1 MASTKWP
8 WKFSRPFFYQTQNGN
23 GNFHASFWQ
32 AQNGHGNFHG
42 HFFFYK
48 RKMAMEISMAI
59 LFLQTQNGHGN
70 FQGQCLQRR
79 GGGGEGQNDNGHF
92 CVFSTKLEILLK
104 IQRILSIRYLDF
116 RLGVSWSVVDRGFVY
131 SFERIIN
138 NCTLPV
144 IYFGSWISSLLI
156 LTGLI
161 YRIVDPKVI
170 DISTI
175 IVPEILAREDPAQ
188 LITTC
193 QRVPS

>member
-1 MASTKWP
+1 MVMEISTSVFGKHKMAMEISMTIFFYKRKMDMEISKAIFFTNTKWPWKFPRQFLASTKWP
-8 WKFSRPFFYQTQNGN
+8 WKFPRPF
-23 GNFHASFWQ
+23 
-32 AQNGHGNFHG
+32 
-42 HFFFYK
+42 
-48 RKMAMEISMAI
+48 
-59 LFLQTQNGHGN
+59 FLQTQNGHGN

-79 GGGGEGQNDNGHF
+79 GGGGEGQNDHGHF

-161 YRIVDPKVI
+161 YRIVGTYI
-170 DISTI
+170 NR
-175 IVPEILAREDPAQ
+175 AGAQ
-188 LITTC
+188 KSLTFV
-193 QRVPS
+193 Q